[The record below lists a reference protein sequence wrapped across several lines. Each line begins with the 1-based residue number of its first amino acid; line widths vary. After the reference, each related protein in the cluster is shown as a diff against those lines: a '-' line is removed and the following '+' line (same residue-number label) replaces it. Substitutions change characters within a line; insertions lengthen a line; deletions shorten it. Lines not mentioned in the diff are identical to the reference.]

1 MISLSRLPKTL
12 SRVEL
17 AAQELVSLIQSQPNL
32 QTLPSERTLASQLG
46 LSRNALREAIR
57 QLELQGLLQIQQ
69 GKPTR
74 IVQNL
79 HHPITGSL
87 ALLVR
92 SPKARLVQLFE
103 LREILEP
110 KAAALAATRATAS
123 DLKELHAASS
133 LMSNADSNSE
143 AVTADI
149 AFHRAI
155 AKASR
160 NQILLLVL
168 ESLIE
173 PLQEA
178 HSKGF
183 QVLGPR
189 DPQTLQMHERIM
201 NAISFRNPAD
211 AEAAMLEHLAH
222 SKKILRLS

>member
-1 MISLSRLPKTL
+1 MTVLPRLPKPL
-12 SRVEL
+12 SRVDL
-17 AAQELVSLIQSQPNL
+17 AAKELVSLIQSQPHL

-79 HHPITGSL
+79 HQPITGSL

-92 SPKARLVQLFE
+92 SPEARLVQLFE

-110 KAAALAATRATAS
+110 KAAALAATRATSNDLRDLRTAS
-123 DLKELHAASS
+123 CLLSESS
-133 LMSNADSNSE
+133 STSE

-149 AFHRAI
+149 AFHRAV

-173 PLQEA
+173 PLEEA

-183 QVLGPR
+183 QALKPN
-189 DPQTLQMHERIM
+189 DPHPLQMHERILA
-201 NAISFRNPAD
+201 AIASQNPAD
-211 AEAAMLEHLAH
+211 AESAMLEHLAH

>member
-1 MISLSRLPKTL
+1 MTGLSRLPKPL

-17 AAQELVSLIQSQPNL
+17 AAKELVSLIQTQPNL
-32 QTLPSERTLASQLG
+32 QTLPSERSLASQLG

-57 QLELQGLLQIQQ
+57 QLELQGLLKIQQ

-79 HHPITGSL
+79 HQPITGSL
-87 ALLVR
+87 SLLVL

-133 LMSNADSNSE
+133 LMSEAGSNAE

-189 DPQTLQMHERIM
+189 DPHPLQMHLRIL
-201 NAISFRNPAD
+201 NAIATRNPSD
-211 AEAAMLEHLAH
+211 AEMAMLEHLTH
-222 SKKILRLS
+222 SKKILRIP